1 MVEEEDYDATR
12 FLSKLAQD
20 SFFEDLEKKFLA
32 ERYITYDRAA
42 YPLLYDQ
49 IEARGWNALLQRPV
63 RDTFPGEIA
72 REFYANAHF
81 AEAKEAAWV
90 RGVEVRFTPDA
101 INEFYNIEWP
111 VGQKDETDDL
121 FRRGE
126 IEDENIAQ
134 MKGFLSVNNMDT
146 YELLRQSQLK
156 REAKAWAVVMCS
168 HLAPTSFNTT
178 YSDKRVPLLYALT
191 KGLKF
196 NLGKVIHARL
206 RSTIDHTSTKQKSFI
221 FPYLIFGLC
230 KNAGVDF
237 GVMQEVCKLGT
248 PIGNHS
254 ICATLG
260 LTYQN
265 YAPRPNPPAGNY
277 APRPNPPAGRVQRV
291 PREFERRL
299 DALERKFMIHHEY
312 TPKI

>member
-1 MVEEEDYDATR
+1 MVEEEDYDTTR

-20 SFFEDLEKKFLA
+20 SFYEDLEKKFLA

-49 IEARGWNALLQRPV
+49 IEARCWNAFLQRPV

-81 AEAKEAAWV
+81 SKATEAAWV
-90 RGVEVRFTPDA
+90 RGVEVRFTPEA

-111 VGQKDETDDL
+111 VGQKDEIDDV

-126 IEDENIAQ
+126 IEEQNISQ
-134 MKGFLSVNNMDT
+134 MKGFLLVNNMDT
-146 YELLRQSQLK
+146 YEPLRQGQLK
-156 REAKAWAVVMCS
+156 REANAWAVVMCS
-168 HLAPTSFNTT
+168 HLAPTSFNTI
-178 YSDKRVPLLYALT
+178 YGDKRVPLLYALT

-206 RSTIDHTSTKQKSFI
+206 RSTIDRTSTKQKSFI

-230 KNAGVDF
+230 KNASVDF
-237 GVMQEVCKLGT
+237 DVMQEMCMLGT

-265 YAPRPNPPAGNY
+265 YAPRPNPPAEK
-277 APRPNPPAGRVQRV
+277 VQRV
-291 PREFERRL
+291 PREQQGL
-299 DALERKFMIHHEY
+299 AALERKFMIHHEY
-312 TPKI
+312 TQNCITAFNDNLVI